1 MWIAS
6 SLPTRS
12 MTCIRMASRSP
23 GTAFYVLGLR
33 DTGVTLAYDATSGTW
48 ARWTSLTA
56 RAPASCTIAQT
67 GGVATITW
75 TAHGR
80 SDGDPVVISGADQSA
95 YNGLHQVRYL
105 TANTLAFDVPAAT
118 TSPATGRLS
127 PLATTS

>member
-1 MWIAS
+1 MH
-6 SLPTRS
+6 
-12 MTCIRMASRSP
+12 RMAGLEQTKISTPDVDRILAADALDDVYSY
-23 GTAFYVLGLR
+23 GVKIAGQKLLRFGLR

-80 SDGDPVVISGADQSA
+80 SDGDPVVISRGRSECLQRFASGALLDRQHA
-95 YNGLHQVRYL
+95 R
-105 TANTLAFDVPAAT
+105 F
-118 TSPATGRLS
+118 
-127 PLATTS
+127 